1 MKLKKIKKYP
11 PQNQKLKKLKVIN
24 QVFFLKKSKILISKF
39 CAIKN
44 ATPDPIATLID
55 IKSEK
60 LVDTNIESVTP
71 TKNPIYTICLANFL
85 PYALLAKSVIK
96 KVIG

>member
-1 MKLKKIKKYP
+1 MKLKKIKVSTTEPKTEET
-11 PQNQKLKKLKVIN
+11 KGAIN